1 MEYRKF
7 SQGYV
12 LRLDPG
18 EEIVDGLTRLAEQ
31 ENIQLAS
38 VTGLGAANDITVGI
52 FNNAEK
58 QFQARHCQGEYEI
71 ASLVGSITRKDGEPY
86 LHLHITFGSPTTG
99 EVFGSEPPEKEA
111 YLSRAVEYQEVTY
124 EVAALVAVPSCLGY
138 GYYGADEFVLNDA
151 TFCQDTQSDSVM
163 LYAFNTQEGGA
174 TAMEDFLADYTENQ
188 NPQYDYVSKVTYQAE
203 FESFRA
209 MFLMLGGALSF
220 IVGLVGVLNFFNA
233 ILTGILT
240 RKREFAV
247 LQSIGMTGRQ
257 LKIMLVWEGLFYALG
272 SILIALVLALVLGP
286 LSAPT
291 LENLFWFFTY
301 HLTVTPVLILLPI
314 FLLLGGLVP
323 LAVYR
328 SVARVSVVE
337 RLREAEG

>member
-1 MEYRKF
+1 M
-7 SQGYV
+7 
-12 LRLDPG
+12 
-18 EEIVDGLTRLAEQ
+18 
-31 ENIQLAS
+31 
-38 VTGLGAANDITVGI
+38 
-52 FNNAEK
+52 
-58 QFQARHCQGEYEI
+58 
-71 ASLVGSITRKDGEPY
+71 
-86 LHLHITFGSPTTG
+86 
-99 EVFGSEPPEKEA
+99 
-111 YLSRAVEYQEVTY
+111 SRAVEYQEVTY

>member
-1 MEYRKF
+1 
-7 SQGYV
+7 
-12 LRLDPG
+12 
-18 EEIVDGLTRLAEQ
+18 
-31 ENIQLAS
+31 
-38 VTGLGAANDITVGI
+38 
-52 FNNAEK
+52 
-58 QFQARHCQGEYEI
+58 
-71 ASLVGSITRKDGEPY
+71 
-86 LHLHITFGSPTTG
+86 
-99 EVFGSEPPEKEA
+99 
-111 YLSRAVEYQEVTY
+111 
-124 EVAALVAVPSCLGY
+124 
-138 GYYGADEFVLNDA
+138 
-151 TFCQDTQSDSVM
+151 
-163 LYAFNTQEGGA
+163 
-174 TAMEDFLADYTENQ
+174 MEDFLADYTENQ